1 MFFCVLEPGQDLS
14 FECGKIPLS
23 SWVQGESWD
32 RAGGLGSSCSHAL
45 CAESQLLFGSPRKKA
60 GNTKALWN
68 YSGGR
73 DDFIRLQESA
83 VGK

>member
-1 MFFCVLEPGQDLS
+1 MWEDTTIKLGPGR
-14 FECGKIPLS
+14 EA
-23 SWVQGESWD
+23 QG
-32 RAGGLGSSCSHAL
+32 LSCSHAL
-45 CAESQLLFGSPRKKA
+45 CAESQLLSGSPRKKA

-73 DDFIRLQESA
+73 DDFIWLQESA